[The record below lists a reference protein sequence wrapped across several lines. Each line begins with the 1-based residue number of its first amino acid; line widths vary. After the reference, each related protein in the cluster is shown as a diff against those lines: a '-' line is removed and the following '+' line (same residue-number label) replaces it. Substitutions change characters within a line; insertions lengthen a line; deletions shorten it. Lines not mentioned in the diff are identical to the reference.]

1 MLLADDLN
9 QLLDVLPKFISS
21 TLQNHPRREQLIEI
35 VLDIG
40 RRPEARFSNSTEY
53 LSYRTVVWQDLDHIL
68 KRLGKFSG
76 DNRAGIEKTL
86 HRISSLRNRQGS
98 VIGLTCRIGR
108 AIFGTVS
115 IIRDLL
121 EQKKSI
127 LLLGRPGVGKT
138 TAIREIARVLSDGM
152 QKRVIIIDTSNE
164 IAGDGDLPHPSI
176 GKARRM
182 QVSNHQN
189 QHEVMIEAVENHMP
203 EIIIIDE
210 IGTELEAAAART
222 IAERGVQLVGTAH
235 GNTLE
240 NLIKNPTIT
249 DLIGGIQYV
258 TLGDEEAK
266 RRGSSKSILERKAPP
281 TFDTAIE
288 IHDPTTW
295 AIHENIEQSVDCL
308 LQGQNFLIQKRSL
321 INNTETDTIVDC
333 KIFYNQ
339 KESDTIQPNSPK
351 IAGTE
356 KVQKNSYL
364 LNRINNDEKPKT
376 KKQLKN
382 GGETQNNLE
391 QDFTFLY
398 VYGINNQDLK
408 SLIKTLKLPIIIT
421 KEIQYADA
429 ILALA
434 NLVKNNR
441 KLKQISHSKKIT
453 IHTIQ
458 SNSLLQ
464 IAKALRLLAK
474 KNSLPLTKDKLFN
487 NKLTGVISREFLTPL
502 EETRLAIEEIVMAK
516 NVAIDLF
523 PRSSSIR
530 KQQHELIYHYHLVGV
545 TVGLNTNKRLRIFPN
560 TYSDINAAKR

>member
-189 QHEVMIEAVENHMP
+189 QH
-203 EIIIIDE
+203 
-210 IGTELEAAAART
+210 
-222 IAERGVQLVGTAH
+222 
-235 GNTLE
+235 
-240 NLIKNPTIT
+240 
-249 DLIGGIQYV
+249 
-258 TLGDEEAK
+258 
-266 RRGSSKSILERKAPP
+266 
-281 TFDTAIE
+281 
-288 IHDPTTW
+288 
-295 AIHENIEQSVDCL
+295 
-308 LQGQNFLIQKRSL
+308 
-321 INNTETDTIVDC
+321 
-333 KIFYNQ
+333 
-339 KESDTIQPNSPK
+339 
-351 IAGTE
+351 
-356 KVQKNSYL
+356 
-364 LNRINNDEKPKT
+364 
-376 KKQLKN
+376 
-382 GGETQNNLE
+382 
-391 QDFTFLY
+391 
-398 VYGINNQDLK
+398 
-408 SLIKTLKLPIIIT
+408 
-421 KEIQYADA
+421 
-429 ILALA
+429 
-434 NLVKNNR
+434 
-441 KLKQISHSKKIT
+441 
-453 IHTIQ
+453 
-458 SNSLLQ
+458 
-464 IAKALRLLAK
+464 
-474 KNSLPLTKDKLFN
+474 
-487 NKLTGVISREFLTPL
+487 
-502 EETRLAIEEIVMAK
+502 
-516 NVAIDLF
+516 
-523 PRSSSIR
+523 
-530 KQQHELIYHYHLVGV
+530 
-545 TVGLNTNKRLRIFPN
+545 
-560 TYSDINAAKR
+560 

>member
-9 QLLDVLPKFISS
+9 QLLDVLPTFISGP
-21 TLQNHPRREQLIEI
+21 LEKHPRREQLIEI

-40 RRPEARFSNSTEY
+40 RRPEARFANSTDY
-53 LSYRTVVWQDLDHIL
+53 LSYRTIVWKDLDYIL

-86 HRISSLRNRQGS
+86 HRISSIRNRKGN
-98 VIGLTCRIGR
+98 VIGLTCRVGR

-115 IIRDLL
+115 IVRDLL

-152 QKRVIIIDTSNE
+152 KKRVIIIDTSNE

-235 GNTLE
+235 GNALE

-281 TFDTAIE
+281 TFEVGIE
-288 IHDPTTW
+288 IHDPQTW
-295 AIHENIEQSVDCL
+295 VIHENIEQSVDLL
-308 LQGQNFLIQKRSL
+308 LQGQSLPVQKRTVVQND
-321 INNTETDTIVDC
+321 NNLVDC
-333 KIFYNQ
+333 KIVYNQ
-339 KESDTIQPNSPK
+339 KEAEVEVDTYRKRGS
-351 IAGTE
+351 E
-356 KVQKNSYL
+356 KKQKNSYL
-364 LNRINNDEKPKT
+364 LNRLPQTTKEKPKKLLKT
-376 KKQLKN
+376 NGTLKN
-382 GGETQNNLE
+382 ELKE
-391 QDFTFLY
+391 KFIFLY
-398 VYGINNQDLK
+398 LYGLNTQDIK
-408 SLIKTLKLPIIIT
+408 SLIKTLELPVIIT

-429 ILALA
+429 IIALT

-453 IHTIQ
+453 IHSIQ
-458 SNSLLQ
+458 KNSLLS
-464 IAKALRLLAK
+464 IAKVLRVIAK
-474 KNSLPLTKDKLFN
+474 SKISKPQQEKLE
-487 NKLTGVISREFLTPL
+487 KAKVTRILSEEFITPL
-502 EETRLAIEEIVMAK
+502 EETRLAIEELVLVKKIP
-516 NVAIDLF
+516 IDLM
-523 PRSSSIR
+523 PQTSRVR
-530 KQQHELIYHYHLVGV
+530 KQQHELITHYQLQGV
-545 TVGLNTNKRLRIFPN
+545 TVGKNKSKRLRIFPQ
-560 TYSDINAAKR
+560 

>member
-9 QLLDVLPKFISS
+9 QLLNVLPKFVREPIE
-21 TLQNHPRREQLIEI
+21 QHPNREQLIEI

-40 RRPEARFSNSTEY
+40 RRPEARFANSTSY
-53 LSYRTVVWQDLDHIL
+53 LSYRTIVWQDLDYIL

-86 HRISSLRNRQGS
+86 HRISSLRNRKGS

-115 IIRDLL
+115 IVRDIL
-121 EQKKSI
+121 EQKKSV

-152 QKRVIIIDTSNE
+152 KKRVIIIDTSNE

-182 QVSNHQN
+182 QVSNQQN

-235 GNTLE
+235 GNALE

-258 TLGDEEAK
+258 TLGDEDAK

-281 TFDTAIE
+281 TFEVAIE
-288 IHDPTTW
+288 IHDPQTW
-295 AIHENIEQSVDCL
+295 VIHENIEQSVDL
-308 LQGQNFLIQKRSL
+308 LLKGQNLPIQKRSIL
-321 INNTETDTIVDC
+321 KQKDNFIDC

-339 KESDTIQPNSPK
+339 KEDEVS
-351 IAGTE
+351 
-356 KVQKNSYL
+356 SYNYSSL
-364 LNRINNDEKPKT
+364 E
-376 KKQLKN
+376 KKQRPNYLINQSEKSKAKKALKSVKKSKK
-382 GGETQNNLE
+382 
-391 QDFTFLY
+391 DFTFLY
-398 VYGINNQDLK
+398 IYGINNQDIT
-408 SLIKTLKLPIIIT
+408 SLIKTLRLPIIVT

-434 NLVKNNR
+434 NLAKNNK

-453 IHTIQ
+453 IHTTQ

-474 KNSLPLTKDKLFN
+474 KTSMSPTKKKKVNVTMNRL
-487 NKLTGVISREFLTPL
+487 ISREFLTPL
-502 EETRLAIEEIVMAK
+502 EETRLAIEEVVIGKQTM
-516 NVAIDLF
+516 IDLL
-523 PRSSSIR
+523 PRPSIIR
-530 KQQHELIYHYHLVGV
+530 KQQHELIAHYQVQGM
-545 TVGLNTNKRLRIFPN
+545 TVGDERNKRLRI
-560 TYSDINAAKR
+560 

>member
-9 QLLDVLPKFISS
+9 ELLTVLPKFIKDAVEK
-21 TLQNHPRREQLIEI
+21 HPKREQLIEI

-40 RRPEARFSNSTEY
+40 RRPEARFSGSSDY
-53 LSYRTVVWQDLDHIL
+53 ISYRTIVWQDLDYIL
-68 KRLGKFSG
+68 KRLGKFSN

-86 HRISSLRNRQGS
+86 HRISSIRNRKGN
-98 VIGLTCRIGR
+98 VIGLTCRVGR

-115 IIRDLL
+115 IVRDLL
-121 EQKKSI
+121 EQKRSI

-152 QKRVIIIDTSNE
+152 KKRVIIIDTSNE

-182 QVSNHQN
+182 QVSNQQN

-210 IGTELEAAAART
+210 IGTELEASAART

-235 GNTLE
+235 GNALE

-266 RRGSSKSILERKAPP
+266 RRSSSKSILERKALP
-281 TFDTAIE
+281 TFEVAVE
-288 IHDPTTW
+288 IHDPKTW
-295 AIHENIEQSVDCL
+295 VIHDNIEQSVDL
-308 LQGQNFLIQKRSL
+308 LLKGQSFPIQKRSL
-321 INNTETDTIVDC
+321 LKNFVEC
-333 KIFYNQ
+333 KMVYHQ
-339 KESDTIQPNSPK
+339 KESDSINDTLYKRQ
-351 IAGTE
+351 GTE
-356 KVQKNSYL
+356 KKQKNNYL
-364 LNRINNDEKPKT
+364 LNKLKQTTKPKIT
-376 KKQLKN
+376 NLVKNDGNLKKKLKQ
-382 GGETQNNLE
+382 E
-391 QDFTFLY
+391 FIFLY
-398 VYGINNQDLK
+398 IYGINNQDLK
-408 SLIKTLKLPIIIT
+408 SLIKTLRLPIIIT

-429 ILALA
+429 VLALA

-464 IAKALRLLAK
+464 IAKALRLFAK
-474 KNSLPLTKDKLFN
+474 KNSMAPLKKALNNDKFAEI
-487 NKLTGVISREFLTPL
+487 ISREFLMPL
-502 EETRLAIEEIVMAK
+502 EETRLTIEELVIAK
-516 NVAIDLF
+516 KTVIDLF
-523 PRSSSIR
+523 PRTSLIR
-530 KQQHELIYHYHLVGV
+530 KQQHELISHYQLTGVSVGK
-545 TVGLNTNKRLRIFPN
+545 GKNRRLRVFPRI
-560 TYSDINAAKR
+560 TEKT

>member
-1 MLLADDLN
+1 MLLADDLT
-9 QLLDVLPKFISS
+9 QLLKVLPKFVS
-21 TLQNHPRREQLIEI
+21 LPLENHPNREKLIEV

-40 RRPEARFSNSTEY
+40 RRPEARFSGSSEY
-53 LSYRTVVWQDLDHIL
+53 LSYKTIVWQDLDYIL
-68 KRLGKFSG
+68 KRLGKFST

-86 HRISSLRNRQGS
+86 HRISSLRNRKGN

-115 IIRDLL
+115 TVRDLL

-152 QKRVIIIDTSNE
+152 KKRVIIIDTSNE

-182 QVSNHQN
+182 QVANHQN

-210 IGTELEAAAART
+210 IGTELEAMAART

-249 DLIGGIQYV
+249 DLIGGVQYV
-258 TLGDEEAK
+258 TLGDEEAR

-281 TFDTAIE
+281 TFEIAIE
-288 IHDPTTW
+288 IHDQFTW
-295 AIHENIEQSVDCL
+295 VIHDNIENSVDL
-308 LQGQNFLIQKRSL
+308 FLEGKNLPLQKRQFVKSPS
-321 INNTETDTIVDC
+321 NFVDC
-333 KIFYNQ
+333 KIIYNQ
-339 KESDTIQPNSPK
+339 KQSEFGYDTFQQPIGGK
-351 IAGTE
+351 
-356 KVQKNSYL
+356 KQKNGYL
-364 LNRINNDEKPKT
+364 LNRIDNLEKGKQ
-376 KKQLKN
+376 KKILKN
-382 GGETQNNLE
+382 QTLLKKELKQE
-391 QDFTFLY
+391 FTFVY

-408 SLIKTLKLPIIIT
+408 ALIKTLQLPIILT
-421 KEIQYADA
+421 KEFQYADS

-434 NLVKNNR
+434 SLVKNNR
-441 KLKQISHSKKIT
+441 KLRQISQAKKIT

-458 SNSLLQ
+458 SNNILN
-464 IAKALRLLAK
+464 IAKALRGLVKKTLPAPTKKENITSEFVELL
-474 KNSLPLTKDKLFN
+474 
-487 NKLTGVISREFLTPL
+487 SREFLTPL
-502 EETRLAIEEIVMAK
+502 EEARLIIEEIVIPQNIA
-516 NVAIDLF
+516 VDLF
-523 PRSSSIR
+523 PRTSQIR
-530 KQQHELIYHYHLVGV
+530 KQQHELISHYQLK
-545 TVGLNTNKRLRIFPN
+545 GLTIGQNKNKRLRILPN
-560 TYSDINAAKR
+560 NISS

>member
-1 MLLADDLN
+1 MLLADDLS
-9 QLLDVLPKFISS
+9 QLLDVLPSFVSVPLEK
-21 TLQNHPRREQLIEI
+21 HPRREQLVEI

-40 RRPEARFSNSTEY
+40 RRPEARFSTSTDY
-53 LSYRTVVWQDLDHIL
+53 LSYRTIVWQDLDYIL

-86 HRISSLRNRQGS
+86 HRISSIRNRKGN
-98 VIGLTCRIGR
+98 VIGLTCRVGR

-115 IIRDLL
+115 IVRDLL
-121 EQKKSI
+121 EQKRSI

-152 QKRVIIIDTSNE
+152 KKRVIIIDTSNE

-203 EIIIIDE
+203 EIIIVDE

-235 GNTLE
+235 GNALE

-281 TFDTAIE
+281 TFEVAIE

-295 AIHENIEQSVDCL
+295 VIHDNIEESVDLL
-308 LQGQNFLIQKRSL
+308 LQGKSLPLQRRSL
-321 INNTETDTIVDC
+321 IRNNNNLIDC
-333 KIFYNQ
+333 RIFYNT
-339 KESDTIQPNSPK
+339 KDSDTTQENLVKRSNS
-351 IAGTE
+351 E
-356 KVQKNSYL
+356 KGYKNDYL
-364 LNRINNDEKPKT
+364 LNRLPQSEKSKT
-376 KKQLKN
+376 KKQIKSNGHLKN
-382 GGETQNNLE
+382 ELKQK
-391 QDFTFLY
+391 FTFIY
-398 VYGINNQDLK
+398 IYGINNQDIK
-408 SLIKTLKLPIIIT
+408 SLIKTLQLPILIT

-429 ILALA
+429 ILALS
-434 NLVKNNR
+434 NLE
-441 KLKQISHSKKIT
+441 
-453 IHTIQ
+453 
-458 SNSLLQ
+458 
-464 IAKALRLLAK
+464 KALR
-474 KNSLPLTKDKLFN
+474 
-487 NKLTGVISREFLTPL
+487 V
-502 EETRLAIEEIVMAK
+502 
-516 NVAIDLF
+516 
-523 PRSSSIR
+523 
-530 KQQHELIYHYHLVGV
+530 
-545 TVGLNTNKRLRIFPN
+545 
-560 TYSDINAAKR
+560 

>member
-1 MLLADDLN
+1 MLLADDLT
-9 QLLDVLPKFISS
+9 QLLDVLPTFISGP
-21 TLQNHPRREQLIEI
+21 LEKHPRREQLVEI

-40 RRPEARFSNSTEY
+40 RRPEARFAKGTDY
-53 LSYRTVVWQDLDHIL
+53 LSYRTIVWQDLDYIL

-86 HRISSLRNRQGS
+86 HRISSIRNRKGN
-98 VIGLTCRIGR
+98 VIGLTCRVGR

-115 IIRDLL
+115 IVRDLL

-152 QKRVIIIDTSNE
+152 KKRVIIIDTSNE

-235 GNTLE
+235 GNALE

-281 TFDTAIE
+281 TFEVAIE
-288 IHDPTTW
+288 IHDPQTW
-295 AIHENIEQSVDCL
+295 VIHENIEQSVDLL
-308 LQGQNFLIQKRSL
+308 LQGQSLPVQRRSL
-321 INNTETDTIVDC
+321 IQNYNNLIDC
-333 KIFYNQ
+333 KIIYNQ
-339 KESDTIQPNSPK
+339 KEVDINNEASLKRFVP
-351 IAGTE
+351 E
-356 KVQKNSYL
+356 KKQKNNYL
-364 LNRINNDEKPKT
+364 LNRLPESDKVKT
-376 KKQLKN
+376 KRVVKTTGNLKT
-382 GGETQNNLE
+382 ELKE
-391 QDFTFLY
+391 KFTFLY
-398 VYGINNQDLK
+398 IYGINTQDVK
-408 SLIKTLKLPIIIT
+408 SLIKTLGIPVIIT

-441 KLKQISHSKKIT
+441 KLKQIAHSKKIT

-458 SNSLLQ
+458 SNNLLQ

-474 KNSLPLTKDKLFN
+474 RKEVIPIKPTTNTKKFADL
-487 NKLTGVISREFLTPL
+487 ISQEFLTPL
-502 EETRLAIEEIVMAK
+502 EETRLAIEEVVIAK
-516 NVAIDLF
+516 NIPIDLI
-523 PRSSSIR
+523 PRTSRIR
-530 KQQHELIYHYHLVGV
+530 KQQHELVTHYQLKGVSVGKEQ
-545 TVGLNTNKRLRIFPN
+545 NRRIRILPN
-560 TYSDINAAKR
+560 

>member
-1 MLLADDLN
+1 MLLADDLT
-9 QLLDVLPKFISS
+9 QLLDVLPTFISGP
-21 TLQNHPRREQLIEI
+21 LEKHPRREQLVEI

-40 RRPEARFSNSTEY
+40 RRPEARFAKGTDY
-53 LSYRTVVWQDLDHIL
+53 LSYRTIVWQDLDYIL

-86 HRISSLRNRQGS
+86 HRISSIRNRKGN
-98 VIGLTCRIGR
+98 VIGLTCRVGR

-115 IIRDLL
+115 IVRDLL

-152 QKRVIIIDTSNE
+152 KKRVIIIDTSNE

-235 GNTLE
+235 GNALE

-281 TFDTAIE
+281 TFEVAIE
-288 IHDPTTW
+288 IHDPQTW
-295 AIHENIEQSVDCL
+295 VIHENIEQSVDLL
-308 LQGQNFLIQKRSL
+308 LQGQSLPVQRRSL
-321 INNTETDTIVDC
+321 IQNYNNLIDC
-333 KIFYNQ
+333 KIIYNQ
-339 KESDTIQPNSPK
+339 KEVDINNEASLKRFVP
-351 IAGTE
+351 E
-356 KVQKNSYL
+356 KKQKNNYL
-364 LNRINNDEKPKT
+364 LNRLPESDKLKT
-376 KKQLKN
+376 KRVVKTNGNLKT
-382 GGETQNNLE
+382 ELKE
-391 QDFTFLY
+391 KFTFLY
-398 VYGINNQDLK
+398 IYGINTQDVK
-408 SLIKTLKLPIIIT
+408 SLIKTLGIPVIIT

-458 SNSLLQ
+458 SNNLLQ

-474 KNSLPLTKDKLFN
+474 RKELIPIKPTTNTKKFADL
-487 NKLTGVISREFLTPL
+487 ISQEFLTPL
-502 EETRLAIEEIVMAK
+502 EETRLAIEEVVIAK
-516 NVAIDLF
+516 NIPIDLI
-523 PRSSSIR
+523 PRTSRIR
-530 KQQHELIYHYHLVGV
+530 KQQHELVTHYQLKGVSVGKEQ
-545 TVGLNTNKRLRIFPN
+545 NRRIRILPN
-560 TYSDINAAKR
+560 

>member
-1 MLLADDLN
+1 MVLADDLN
-9 QLLDVLPKFISS
+9 QLLEILPKFISKPLKKHS
-21 TLQNHPRREQLIEI
+21 CREQLIEI
-35 VLDIG
+35 VLDLG
-40 RRPEARFSNSTEY
+40 RRPEARFANTTEY
-53 LSYRTVVWQDLDHIL
+53 LAYQTIVWQDLDYIL

-86 HRISSLRNRQGS
+86 HRISSMRNRQGS

-182 QVSNHQN
+182 QVPNHLN

-210 IGTELEAAAART
+210 IGTELEAEAARS

-240 NLIKNPTIT
+240 NLIKNPTIS

-266 RRGSSKSILERKAPP
+266 RRGTSKSILERKAPP
-281 TFDTAIE
+281 TFEAAVE
-288 IHDPTTW
+288 IHDAKIW
-295 AIHENIEQSVDCL
+295 AIHENIEQSVDFL
-308 LQGQNFLIQKRSL
+308 LQGKNFPLQKRSVVK
-321 INNTETDTIVDC
+321 NNNAEMCVDC
-333 KIFYNQ
+333 RIIYAKKDFETIKTGNLNSSQ
-339 KESDTIQPNSPK
+339 VEKKQKPKDCLNSLNKESTSNFTKFTKRKINKNSPF
-351 IAGTE
+351 
-356 KVQKNSYL
+356 
-364 LNRINNDEKPKT
+364 
-376 KKQLKN
+376 
-382 GGETQNNLE
+382 E
-391 QDFTFLY
+391 QDFIFLY
-398 VYGINNQDLK
+398 PYGINNQDLK
-408 SLIKTLKLPIIIT
+408 SLIRTLKLPIILT
-421 KEIQYADA
+421 KEIYSADK

-441 KLKQISHSKKIT
+441 KLKQTSYSKNIP

-458 SNSLLQ
+458 SNNLLQ
-464 IAKALRLLAK
+464 IAKALRLVAK
-474 KNSLPLTKDKLFN
+474 KSSIPLIKNKNANIRFNSIVQK
-487 NKLTGVISREFLTPL
+487 EFLTPL
-502 EETRLAIEEIVMAK
+502 EETRLAIEEIVISNNA
-516 NVAIDLF
+516 VIDLF
-523 PRSSSIR
+523 PQPNLIR
-530 KQQHELIYHYHLVGV
+530 KQQHELISNYHLVGL
-545 TVGLNTNKRLRIFPN
+545 TVGKGQVKRLRIFPKK
-560 TYSDINAAKR
+560 SLD